1 MGFLRLRVQNMLE
14 SSRHFVCCSDGHRER
29 TNFAIQKKIL
39 FRWLRIKLKCFFF
52 LLSAMSKVA
61 PAELEALL
69 LTHPEIEDAA
79 VVP

>member
-1 MGFLRLRVQNMLE
+1 ML
-14 SSRHFVCCSDGHRER
+14 FGWTPRENQFR
-29 TNFAIQKKIL
+29 NSKKYIIPMVENQ
-39 FRWLRIKLKCFFF
+39 IKMFFF

-69 LTHPEIEDAA
+69 LTHPEIEDVA